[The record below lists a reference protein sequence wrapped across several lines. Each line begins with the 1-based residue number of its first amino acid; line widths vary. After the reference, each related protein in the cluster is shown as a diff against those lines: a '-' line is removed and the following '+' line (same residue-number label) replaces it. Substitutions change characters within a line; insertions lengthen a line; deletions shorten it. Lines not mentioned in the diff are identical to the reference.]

1 MDCSQL
7 PAAYRKRSADSDDD
21 AKQKSD
27 QVKRFKAADGSVAMP
42 PAPALMID
50 YDTTK
55 IMGKTSKTPAGAKWL
70 WKFVSR
76 LDVNPDGTFR
86 ITGDKYQGFYIK
98 KI

>member
-1 MDCSQL
+1 MDCSTQ
-7 PAAYRKRSADSDDD
+7 RKRSLDMCDDD
-21 AKQKSD
+21 DRQPQEDCCDKA
-27 QVKRFKAADGSVAMP
+27 KRFKAADGSVAMP
-42 PAPALMID
+42 PTPTLMID

-86 ITGDKYQGFYIK
+86 ITGDKYQGT
-98 KI
+98 